1 MRNVMS
7 GQSSNDDIYLFIMR
21 HGEAESPRLDD
32 RSRQLTAVGREQ
44 SKAAAAWLKHHYCES
59 GRVDLA
65 LVSPYRRA
73 KQTHDM
79 VSLDIIADKLES
91 SEDIIPEG
99 SPKLVSDY
107 IDARVHAAINAK
119 KPIRSMLLVSHMPFV
134 SYLVDELCQSY
145 TTTLFSTASIAV
157 VKYSLREHKGTLV
170 THYQGL

>member
-1 MRNVMS
+1 MS

-21 HGEAESPRLDD
+21 HGEAEAPRLDD
-32 RSRQLTAVGREQ
+32 KSRQLTPVGREQ
-44 SKAAAAWLKHHYCES
+44 SKAAAAWLKLHYCEN
-59 GRVDLA
+59 GQVDLA

-79 VSLDIIADKLES
+79 VSLDIVANKIES

-99 SPKLVSDY
+99 SPKIVSDY
-107 IDARVHAAINAK
+107 IDARIHAAANAK
-119 KPIRSMLLVSHMPFV
+119 NPIRSMLLVSHMPFV

-145 TTTLFSTASIAV
+145 TTSLFSTASIAV
-157 VKYSLREHKGTLV
+157 IKYSLSAHKGTLV

>member
-1 MRNVMS
+1 MS

-21 HGEAESPRLDD
+21 HGEAEAPRLDD
-32 RSRQLTAVGREQ
+32 KSRQLTPLGREQ
-44 SKAAAAWLKHHYCES
+44 AKTAALWLKDQYCNT
-59 GRVDLA
+59 GVVDLA

-79 VSLDIIADKLES
+79 VSLDLAAGKVES
-91 SEDIIPEG
+91 SDDIVPEG

-107 IDARVHAAINAK
+107 IDGLLHAAVNSK
-119 KPIRSMLLVSHMPFV
+119 KPIKKLLVVSHMPLV

-145 TTTLFSTASIAV
+145 TTSLFSTASIAV
-157 VKYSLREHKGTLV
+157 IKYSLREHKGTLV